1 MGEIRQEKTFMDV
14 NCDLGETPLLWHD
27 SHEPDLMAHITSANV
42 ACGGHAG
49 DVTSMQAVCASA
61 VVHGVAIGAQV
72 SYPDREHFGRIAM
85 EIDDQQLDA
94 SLEHQFMMLAEIAR
108 NCGTRV
114 TYIKPHGALYNTVA
128 TNEAHAAVVVALAQR
143 HQVALFGLANSATAR
158 LASQHGVRFVSEWFA
173 DRSYFSSGLLTP
185 RSRPDALVTEPDHI
199 YARVTQVLKDGTVS
213 TVDGGLL
220 AVHAETI
227 CVHSDTPG
235 AAELLRAV
243 QTACAD
249 AGVVPRAR

>member
-1 MGEIRQEKTFMDV
+1 MARDVDV
-14 NCDLGETPLLWHD
+14 NCDLGETPLLWHN
-27 SHEPDLMAHITSANV
+27 SHEPELMTQITSANV

-49 DVTSMQAVCASA
+49 DVASMQSVCESA

-72 SYPDREHFGRIAM
+72 SYPDREHFGRVAM
-85 EIDDQQLDA
+85 DIDTSHLDA
-94 SLEHQFMMLAEIAR
+94 SLEHQFMILAEIAR

-114 TYIKPHGALYNTVA
+114 TYIKPHGALYNTAA
-128 TNEAHAAVVVALAQR
+128 TNEVHAAVVVALAQR
-143 HQVALFGLANSATAR
+143 HQVALFGLANSATAH
-158 LASQHGVRFVSEWFA
+158 LAVQHDVRFVAEWFA
-173 DRSYFSSGLLTP
+173 DRSYFSNGLLTP
-185 RSRPDALVTEPDHI
+185 RSHPDALITEPDHI
-199 YARVTQVLKDGTVS
+199 YARVTQVLNDDTVS

-243 QTACAD
+243 RTACAD
-249 AGVVPRAR
+249 AGVVPRAW

>member
-1 MGEIRQEKTFMDV
+1 MARAVDV

-49 DVTSMQAVCASA
+49 DAASMRAVCASA

-72 SYPDREHFGRIAM
+72 SYPDREHFGRVAM
-85 EIDDQQLDA
+85 EIDAQRLDA
-94 SLEHQFMMLAEIAR
+94 SLDYQFSMLADIAR
-108 NCGTRV
+108 DCGTRV
-114 TYIKPHGALYNTVA
+114 TYIKPHGALYNTAA
-128 TNEAHAAVVVALAQR
+128 TNETLAAVVVALAQR
-143 HQVALFGLANSATAR
+143 HEVALFGLADSATAR
-158 LASQHGVRFVSEWFA
+158 LAVQHGVRFVAEWFA
-173 DRSYFSSGLLTP
+173 DRSYFSNGLLTP
-185 RSRPDALVTEPDHI
+185 RSRPDALITGPDHI
-199 YARVTQVLKDGTVS
+199 YARVTQVLNDGTVT

-243 QTACAD
+243 RTACAD

>member
-1 MGEIRQEKTFMDV
+1 MLGMARDIDV
-14 NCDLGETPLLWHD
+14 NCDLGETPLLWSD
-27 SHEPDLMAHITSANV
+27 SHEPALMAHITSANV

-49 DVTSMQAVCASA
+49 DAASMEAVCTSA
-61 VVHGVAIGAQV
+61 VIHGVAIGAQV
-72 SYPDREHFGRIAM
+72 SYPDRDNFGRIAM
-85 EIDDQQLDA
+85 EIDSRKLDE
-94 SLEHQFMMLAEIAR
+94 SLENQFMMLSEIAR
-108 NCGTRV
+108 TNGTRV
-114 TYIKPHGALYNTVA
+114 TYIKPHGALYNTAA

-143 HQVALFGLANSATAR
+143 HQVALFGLADSATAR
-158 LASQHGVRFVSEWFA
+158 LAVQHDVRFVSEWFA
-173 DRSYFSSGLLTP
+173 DRSYFSNGLLTP
-185 RSRPDALVTEPDHI
+185 RSRSDALITEPGHI
-199 YARVTQVLKDGTVS
+199 YARVTQVLKNGTVS

-249 AGVVPRAR
+249 AGVVPHAR

>member
-1 MGEIRQEKTFMDV
+1 MLGMARAVDV

-49 DVTSMQAVCASA
+49 DVASMQAVCASA

-72 SYPDREHFGRIAM
+72 SYPDREHFGRVAM
-85 EIDDQQLDA
+85 EIDAQRLDA
-94 SLEHQFMMLAEIAR
+94 SLDYQFSMLADIAR
-108 NCGTRV
+108 DCGTRV
-114 TYIKPHGALYNTVA
+114 TYIKPHGALYNTAA
-128 TNEAHAAVVVALAQR
+128 TNETLAAVVVALAQR

-158 LASQHGVRFVSEWFA
+158 LAVQHGVRFVAEWFA
-173 DRSYFSSGLLTP
+173 DRSYFSNGLLTP
-185 RSRPDALVTEPDHI
+185 RSRPDALITEPDHI
-199 YARVTQVLKDGTVS
+199 YARVTQVLNDGTVT

-243 QTACAD
+243 RTACAD

>member
-1 MGEIRQEKTFMDV
+1 MARHVDV
-14 NCDLGETPLLWHD
+14 NCDLGETPLLWRD

-49 DVTSMQAVCASA
+49 DVASMRAVCASA

-72 SYPDREHFGRIAM
+72 SYPDREHFGRLAM
-85 EIDDQQLDA
+85 DIDNQQLDA

-108 NCGTRV
+108 KCGTRV
-114 TYIKPHGALYNTVA
+114 TYIKPHGALYNTAA
-128 TNEAHAAVVVALAQR
+128 TNEALAAVVVALAQR
-143 HQVALFGLANSATAR
+143 HQVALFGLANSVTAR
-158 LASQHGVRFVSEWFA
+158 LAVQHGVRFVSEWFA
-173 DRSYFSSGLLTP
+173 DRSYFSNGLLTP
-185 RSRPDALVTEPDHI
+185 RSRTAALITEPDHL
-199 YARVTQVLKDGTVS
+199 YARVTQVLKVGTVG
-213 TVDGGLL
+213 TVDGELL
-220 AVHAETI
+220 TVHAETI